1 MNLKL
6 GLERIL
12 HCECNG
18 KVCLSR
24 VNRGKE
30 KKIKLLLK
38 LGLKTLNVPKTDL
51 GGAKGSAW
59 GQKILLGIYRLF

>member
-51 GGAKGSAW
+51 GGAKG
-59 GQKILLGIYRLF
+59 